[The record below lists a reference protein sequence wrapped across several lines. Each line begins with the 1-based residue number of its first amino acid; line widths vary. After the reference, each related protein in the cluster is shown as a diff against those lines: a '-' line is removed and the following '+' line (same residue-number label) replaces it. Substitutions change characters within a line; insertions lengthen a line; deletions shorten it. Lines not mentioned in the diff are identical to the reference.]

1 MINYDEV
8 NSIRSGAM
16 STDDIFRGDD
26 VDRSLTSDLNTIES
40 NITALQTGKAN
51 INHTH
56 TNYMSEEDA
65 VGTFALTNHT
75 HSEYAASTH
84 SHPEL

>member
-8 NSIRSGAM
+8 NSTRSGAL

-40 NITALQTGKAN
+40 NITALQTGKAD

-56 TNYMSEEDA
+56 AGYLSEENA
-65 VGTFALTNHT
+65 VGTFALTNPY
-75 HSEYAASTH
+75 SFAVCC
-84 SHPEL
+84 